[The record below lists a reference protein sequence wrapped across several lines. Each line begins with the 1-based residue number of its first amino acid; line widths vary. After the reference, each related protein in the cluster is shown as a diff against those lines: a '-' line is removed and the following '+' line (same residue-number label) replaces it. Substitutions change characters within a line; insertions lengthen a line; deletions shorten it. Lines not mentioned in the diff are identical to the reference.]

1 MSTVYIEILVYT
13 KQGKGKKKK
22 KLQYI
27 YIYIYI
33 PGVGVVQITALLQF
47 KEVNNG

>member
-27 YIYIYI
+27 YIYI

>member
-13 KQGKGKKKK
+13 KQGKGKKKEK
-22 KLQYI
+22 TSI

>member
-1 MSTVYIEILVYT
+1 MSTVYIEILVYP
-13 KQGKGKKKK
+13 KQGKEKKKK
-22 KLQYI
+22 KLQ